1 MGIKVDNYTDIPEN
15 IKRVRGVVAEA
26 AIKSGRAPEEIILVA
41 ASKTKP
47 AGMIKEAIAAGV
59 DAVGENRV
67 QEMLE
72 KAAGGAFIGAP
83 LHFIGTL
90 QSNKAG
96 KVVGACDLIESV
108 GSRALLELIGR
119 KAVSLGI
126 VQNVLIEVNIAGEA
140 SKHGIVPEE
149 VLEFA
154 EQVIQ
159 LPSIAVH
166 GLMTMGP
173 ADATESQRR
182 NYFEK
187 MAQLHQDLNK
197 IAQARFLSMGM
208 SGDYEA
214 AIECGANIVRIGR
227 GIFG

>member
-1 MGIKVDNYTDIPEN
+1 MNVSDNL
-15 IKRVRGVVAEA
+15 KRVNDNIAKSA
-26 AIKSGRAPEEIILVA
+26 AKSGRAASDIILIVV
-41 ASKTKP
+41 TKS
-47 AGMIKEAIAAGV
+47 V
-59 DAVGENRV
+59 DLVDLQGLQGLHHVGENRAQDLV
-67 QEMLE
+67 AKQPHLQDLVWHFLGHLQRNKVGQVLG
-72 KAAGGAFIGAP
+72 KAA
-83 LHFIGTL
+83 
-90 QSNKAG
+90 
-96 KVVGACDLIESV
+96 LIHSLDSLRLAEEI
-108 GSRALLELIGR
+108 SRMANQR
-119 KAVSLGI
+119 DSMAD
-126 VQNVLIEVNIAGEA
+126 VLIEVNIAGEA